1 MNFIEDL
8 RSNIGEE
15 ERLLRI
21 TVKQITDSLH
31 VMHRL
36 TSHTD
41 DILGREQ
48 YCISAAV
55 IELSGEVSES
65 VAAHDVCADEESAV
79 ALFCAVSYGDVTPCT
94 LFDVLSDLI
103 G

>member
-15 ERLLRI
+15 GRLLRV
-21 TVKQITDSLH
+21 TVKQLTDSLH
-31 VMHRL
+31 IMHRL
-36 TSHTD
+36 TCHRD
-41 DILGREQ
+41 VILGREQ
-48 YCISAAV
+48 YCVSAAV
-55 IELSGEVSES
+55 IELSGEVCES
-65 VAAHDVCADEESAV
+65 AVAHDVCADEGSAIALFSAV
-79 ALFCAVSYGDVTPCT
+79 SHGDVTPCT